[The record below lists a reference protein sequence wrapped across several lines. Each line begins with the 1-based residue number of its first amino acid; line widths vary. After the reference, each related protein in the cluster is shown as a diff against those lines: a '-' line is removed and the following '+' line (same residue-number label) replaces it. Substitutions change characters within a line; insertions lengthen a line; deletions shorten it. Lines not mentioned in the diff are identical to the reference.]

1 MKAYIV
7 SFYQQEVSDKEL
19 VAFLDGRREILN
31 WQTVLPNTVFI
42 VSNRNASFLTRL
54 IEKKFPRSY
63 FIVAEYI
70 SHNSDGSLTE
80 ELWEFLNNPKKT

>member
-19 VAFLDGRREILN
+19 IAFLDGRREILN

-80 ELWEFLNNPKKT
+80 EHWEFLNNPKKT